1 MHRYLHSYPFSGLS
15 PTPITERNIFNLCH
29 VMPVIDNF
37 GQVIKSRN
45 SLLVPAD
52 GSKWVTLIGTNPWR
66 LQKYVELSAD
76 YSSSGR
82 YAGNCT
88 SEGQLIAFL
97 RTYAQAADI
106 PFIHPPNSSIPTVS
120 SPLAMENALLLLQ
133 WIRNLRSSNVLPKK
147 FLNCIKN
154 EKWLKTSVGYNS
166 PSRTFLSS
174 PGWGSKQQIQFV
186 FANLPIIDEEFY
198 ANKIG
203 VYKEELRI
211 MGVQF
216 EFANASVHI
225 GNQPLSMENAILLLQ
240 WIRDLKL
247 RSTSI
252 GCNAPSRSFM
262 LSAEWANL
270 RLVISQ
276 LANVPLVDHEFY
288 KNTIS
293 SYKEELG
300 SIGVQFEF
308 SYTSMDMATTLLTME
323 NAILLLQCI
332 SSLRL
337 RCTQLPQKFLSFISK
352 GKMLSAEWENFPQ
365 FQSILADVPIIDQD
379 FYGNKISAY
388 KEVLRVIGVQFES
401 TDAAVHICNHLMS
414 IPSKTFSRANMF
426 ALLQSIRFLNESNK
440 TPPYLIEQMRN
451 GCWLKTCLHSRSLVN
466 SILFSSKWQ
475 DASVISI
482 LPFIDRVFYGVDI
495 ADFKSELKLF
505 GVVVD
510 FKQNFQLVVD
520 NLRFSEDTIT
530 PGATI
535 LMLKF
540 IWYAKESLDFVER
553 LKDIRWL
560 KTDVGFKL
568 LCLLNVVE
576 KVPLLDLEFYGPEI
590 RLYMEELS
598 KTGLIAGLK
607 EASKRIVHDVT
618 KLVHTCS
625 LTNERALAMLECYR
639 DLVTKHGKVPTHL
652 ANFMHRER
660 WLHTSFGFRSPKE
673 AILFSSAWEP
683 IASVSS
689 LPFIYGTNT
698 QNELIAFG
706 SKVGLEQGA
715 AFVISG
721 LNIPHDASAVTPEAI
736 ISLLKCIRS
745 WRKNGTALPQSFKS
759 ATNVKWVKTTAGYRN
774 PNGCILFESVCSS
787 HVHREDGPFK
797 DEMFY
802 GHELHLQG
810 LSNVD
815 KISRIYSY
823 LEACRWKPRYTSDDW
838 IWIPHE
844 ADEGA
849 WVNPASCVLYDRNS
863 LFGSQLHVLVKWY
876 NSKLLRYFN
885 TIFALECVQDS
896 NSALA
901 QKYCA
906 AFWKFFG
913 KNWSTDMGKFIAGCI
928 TKVPVCSGDQ
938 ILLLEKQDVF
948 ILDDLLLEDLFKK
961 QAQQPLFVWY
971 PSASLPCLS
980 PTKLND
986 IYSSIG
992 IQNISK
998 AVARG
1003 ESEGLK
1009 IEHVTI
1015 VHKGTVIKPGLLR
1028 IVLAFLADPILNISA
1043 DKRHEPVS
1051 GLTNVVVYETSMP
1064 LTVSYQVGLS
1074 SGRNMVVTSAR
1085 FFCWEREDS
1094 RLDVTKTEVTGLVT
1108 NSVKM
1113 EHAACF
1119 AEEIS
1124 KGLLFENADHVP
1136 ALAELVRTGFLLD
1149 FDVPAVEILLKL
1161 KNLRLFEK
1169 DEQFLL
1175 PYTDM
1180 LRANRSCG
1188 SSYV

>member
-1 MHRYLHSYPFSGLS
+1 MAEAREHVEQIRQERFFIGRE
-15 PTPITERNIFNLCH
+15 ERNPLAEDIHQAVTYLSEELYSKDVHFL
-29 VMPVIDNF
+29 MKLI
-37 GQVIKSRN
+37 QVIKSRN
-45 SLLVPAD
+45 LLLVPAD

-106 PFIHPPNSSIPTVS
+106 PFIHPPNSSIPAVS

-186 FANLPIIDEEFY
+186 FANLPIIYEEFY
-198 ANKIG
+198 ANRIG

-247 RSTSI
+247 RSVQLPRNELSRIRNGKWLKTSI

-308 SYTSMDMATTLLTME
+308 SYTSMDMATTPLTME

-332 SSLRL
+332 SSL
-337 RCTQLPQKFLSFISK
+337 
-352 GKMLSAEWENFPQ
+352 
-365 FQSILADVPIIDQD
+365 
-379 FYGNKISAY
+379 
-388 KEVLRVIGVQFES
+388 
-401 TDAAVHICNHLMS
+401 
-414 IPSKTFSRANMF
+414 
-426 ALLQSIRFLNESNK
+426 
-440 TPPYLIEQMRN
+440 
-451 GCWLKTCLHSRSLVN
+451 
-466 SILFSSKWQ
+466 
-475 DASVISI
+475 
-482 LPFIDRVFYGVDI
+482 RVFYGVDI

-505 GVVVD
+505 GVVD

-520 NLRFSEDTIT
+520 NLRFSEDIIT

-535 LMLKF
+535 LMLKC
-540 IWYAKESLDFVER
+540 IWYAKESLDFIER

-568 LCLLNVVE
+568 LV
-576 KVPLLDLEFYGPEI
+576 K
-590 RLYMEELS
+590 LYMEELS

-607 EASKRIVHDVT
+607 EAT
-618 KLVHTCS
+618 
-625 LTNERALAMLECYR
+625 
-639 DLVTKHGKVPTHL
+639 
-652 ANFMHRER
+652 
-660 WLHTSFGFRSPKE
+660 
-673 AILFSSAWEP
+673 
-683 IASVSS
+683 
-689 LPFIYGTNT
+689 
-698 QNELIAFG
+698 
-706 SKVGLEQGA
+706 
-715 AFVISG
+715 
-721 LNIPHDASAVTPEAI
+721 VTPEAI

-759 ATNVKWVKTTAGYRN
+759 AINVKWVKTTAGYRN
-774 PNGCILFESVCSS
+774 PNGCILFESAIGVALNASAGCAL
-787 HVHREDGPFK
+787 
-797 DEMFY
+797 MAQ
-802 GHELHLQG
+802 HLQG

-815 KISRIYSY
+815 KISSIYSY

-885 TIFALECVQDS
+885 TIFGVKHHPTVSDYCKLWSVCRT
-896 NSALA
+896 ALA
-901 QKYCA
+901 QKDCA

-913 KNWSTDMGKFIAGCI
+913 KNWSTDMGKFISGCI

-1003 ESEGLK
+1003 ASEGLK

-1015 VHKGTVIKPGLLR
+1015 VHKG
-1028 IVLAFLADPILNISA
+1028 
-1043 DKRHEPVS
+1043 
-1051 GLTNVVVYETSMP
+1051 LTNVVVYERSMP

>member
-1 MHRYLHSYPFSGLS
+1 
-15 PTPITERNIFNLCH
+15 
-29 VMPVIDNF
+29 MPVIDNF

-45 SLLVPAD
+45 LLLVPAD

-106 PFIHPPNSSIPTVS
+106 PFIHPPNSSIPAVS

-186 FANLPIIDEEFY
+186 FANLPIIYEEFY
-198 ANKIG
+198 ANRIG

-247 RSTSI
+247 RSVQLPRNELSRIRNGKWLKTSI

-308 SYTSMDMATTLLTME
+308 SYTSMDMATTPLTME

-352 GKMLSAEWENFPQ
+352 GKMLSAEWEKFPQ
-365 FQSILADVPIIDQD
+365 IQSILADVPIIDQD

-440 TPPYLIEQMRN
+440 TPTYLIEQMRN

-505 GVVVD
+505 GVVD

-520 NLRFSEDTIT
+520 NLRFSEDIIT

-535 LMLKF
+535 LMLKC
-540 IWYAKESLDFVER
+540 IWYAKESLDFIER

-576 KVPLLDLEFYGPEI
+576 KVPLIDLEFYGPEI

-759 ATNVKWVKTTAGYRN
+759 AINVKWVKTTAGYRN

-787 HVHREDGPFK
+787 HAIGVALNASAGCAL
-797 DEMFY
+797 MAQ
-802 GHELHLQG
+802 HLQG

-815 KISRIYSY
+815 KISSIYSY

-885 TIFALECVQDS
+885 TIFGVKHHPTVSDYCKLWSVCRT
-896 NSALA
+896 ALA
-901 QKYCA
+901 QKDCA

-913 KNWSTDMGKFIAGCI
+913 KNWSTDMGKFISGCI

-1003 ESEGLK
+1003 ASEGLK
-1009 IEHVTI
+1009 IEHNC
-1015 VHKGTVIKPGLLR
+1015 PS
-1028 IVLAFLADPILNISA
+1028 FLADPILNISA
-1043 DKRHEPVS
+1043 DKRHELVS
-1051 GLTNVVVYETSMP
+1051 GLTNVVVYERSMP